1 MSATSLLEHVGVA
14 IKNAEIDVNTLR
26 SIEERS
32 SLFLTLFSIISGEGF
47 HLTGEAGACQTS
59 EDNLNQT
66 ETDSMKVFVE
76 MRVDELKEFQKER
89 DAVRCFVQMCSLV
102 QSGELRSIINIIG

>member
-32 SLFLTLFSIISGEGF
+32 SLFLTLFSIISGERF
-47 HLTGEAGACQTS
+47 PLTGEAGACQTS